1 MTDAN
6 EIYEQFRGMIV
17 SGDVGSGER
26 LPTVRQVANDL
37 GVANGTAAKA
47 YKMLEADGFVVSRTG
62 AGTRVSDTAAV
73 LPGAIVVRIRELV
86 SEAKD
91 QNIREDDVV
100 TALLPRLVSLIR
112 VTERSKANCGM
123 SVAM

>member
-17 SGDVGSGER
+17 SGHVGSGER

-47 YKMLEADGFVVSRTG
+47 YKMLEADGLVVSRTG
-62 AGTRVSDTAAV
+62 AGTRVSDAAAV

-100 TALLPRLVSLIR
+100 TALRRAWS
-112 VTERSKANCGM
+112 G
-123 SVAM
+123 